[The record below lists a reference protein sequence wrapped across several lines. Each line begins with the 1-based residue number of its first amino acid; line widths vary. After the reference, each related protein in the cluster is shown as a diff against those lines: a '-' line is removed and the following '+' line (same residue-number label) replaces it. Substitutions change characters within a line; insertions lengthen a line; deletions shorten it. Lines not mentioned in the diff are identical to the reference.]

1 MGHSPKLRDQPPFIE
16 HLHEVLGVGVD
27 CVSWAGQSALPL
39 LFRKRF
45 CLATIRLAGF
55 RQLDWPVFHVVRTAK
70 TQTPVESVPRLG
82 N

>member
-1 MGHSPKLRDQPPFIE
+1 
-16 HLHEVLGVGVD
+16 
-27 CVSWAGQSALPL
+27 LPL